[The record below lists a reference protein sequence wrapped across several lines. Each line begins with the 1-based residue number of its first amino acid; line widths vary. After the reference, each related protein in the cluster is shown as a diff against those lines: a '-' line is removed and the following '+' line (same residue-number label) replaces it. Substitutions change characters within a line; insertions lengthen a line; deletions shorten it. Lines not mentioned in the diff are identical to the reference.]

1 MVHLILLESFFNMSD
16 TVEYIN
22 WFNSPNWLASIIL
35 GTAGRRYD
43 FLANWNVRDNSW
55 YINIDLADSN
65 IITGV
70 PLRLNTNLIQYS
82 SSKDRPNC
90 ILMPRCDDENI
101 DRITYENMTS
111 GTVKLYHILP
121 ENVS

>member
-1 MVHLILLESFFNMSD
+1 MTD
-16 TVEYIN
+16 TIEYIN
-22 WFNSPNWLASIIL
+22 WFNSPNWLANIVL
-35 GTAGRRYD
+35 GGAGRRYD

-55 YINIDLADSN
+55 YITINLANEN

-82 SSKDRPNC
+82 SSKDNPKC

-101 DRITYENMTS
+101 NRITYEHMTS
-111 GTVKLYHILP
+111 GIVKLYHILP
-121 ENVS
+121 ENISE